1 MLQRDQGPL
10 DQNLSANR
18 IVDHKRNTGRDDA
31 SERMP
36 SKKYVQSTEDHERKR
51 SCMEHF
57 GTQQKLSPAAF
68 GGKCRVQVQRAQQGA
83 W

>member
-18 IVDHKRNTGRDDA
+18 IVEDKRNTGRDDA

-36 SKKYVQSTEDHERKR
+36 SKKYVQSKGD
-51 SCMEHF
+51 
-57 GTQQKLSPAAF
+57 G
-68 GGKCRVQVQRAQQGA
+68 
-83 W
+83 